1 MNYPGSKNHVYQ
13 KIINLI
19 PPHRIYIEAFAG
31 GGAVLRNKRPAAG
44 NIAIDADTS
53 ALEQLR
59 STIAE
64 NGELAQATQFIRA
77 DAIAWLSAYQFQGDE
92 FVYADPPYLMATR
105 RQHRQ
110 IYRCELGEE
119 GQHLALLNCLKSLP
133 CAVMISGYWSEPQA
147 NAQPRPAAA
156 QSQVIKPTDLY
167 APAPVAPLTQ
177 AKAPAAPATP
187 TIAAPIQSDPRTSFY
202 KLGSDAVTSGKI
214 DFGVFNN
221 LVAKAG
227 RSSFADALTE
237 LCSILQSNGHLV
249 AA

>member
-1 MNYPGSKNHVYQ
+1 
-13 KIINLI
+13 
-19 PPHRIYIEAFAG
+19 
-31 GGAVLRNKRPAAG
+31 
-44 NIAIDADTS
+44 
-53 ALEQLR
+53 
-59 STIAE
+59 
-64 NGELAQATQFIRA
+64 
-77 DAIAWLSAYQFQGDE
+77 
-92 FVYADPPYLMATR
+92 
-105 RQHRQ
+105 
-110 IYRCELGEE
+110 
-119 GQHLALLNCLKSLP
+119 LP
-133 CAVMISGYWSEPQA
+133 CF
-147 NAQPRPAAA
+147 AQPRPAAA